1 MSPAPGN
8 KKRRSKASAG
18 AHPRAGAGASAPR
31 GQARGAARGSG
42 GGAARAPRAA
52 AAGGAPRAGALHA
65 RRPPPARAAGEQAD
79 YDRELDE
86 WSTRKTPER
95 PRFERRPQRDRELPP
110 DELGLHQGS
119 RRPLSHTGGRVERL
133 SGPSELTQAIERA
146 LSIDP
151 ESGVR
156 DHIHGFH
163 SYPARLHPVTAARL
177 IEALTAERA
186 TVADPFCGCGTV
198 LVEARRL
205 GRKAIGVDLNP
216 LAVRL
221 SRFKTHPL
229 AAEQRAALLAAAEQ
243 VAEHAEERRRA
254 AAGPTHRYGPAER
267 EAFDIH
273 VLLELDGLAHGIKQQ
288 PPGFTRQALL
298 LALSSIFSKVGR
310 DNSAEGP
317 SKRLASGFTIRFF
330 ESRVGELV
338 RQLAEY
344 EALLPPKAAGAIVR
358 EADARELA
366 ALGLRNVDLFVS
378 SPPYPGVLD
387 YAQYHRTRLS
397 WLGIDAREFER
408 LEMGARRHLQRLDHE
423 RAAAAWEA
431 DFGKV
436 LEAMRGAL
444 ASGGLIALVIAD
456 SLLAGK
462 PYPADVVVE
471 RCARR
476 AGLEVVA
483 RGAQRRPHFHPQSAR
498 AFGDRPR
505 HEHLLL
511 LRRAGP

>member
-1 MSPAPGN
+1 V
-8 KKRRSKASAG
+8 K
-18 AHPRAGAGASAPR
+18 
-31 GQARGAARGSG
+31 
-42 GGAARAPRAA
+42 
-52 AAGGAPRAGALHA
+52 
-65 RRPPPARAAGEQAD
+65 
-79 YDRELDE
+79 
-86 WSTRKTPER
+86 
-95 PRFERRPQRDRELPP
+95 
-110 DELGLHQGS
+110 
-119 RRPLSHTGGRVERL
+119 
-133 SGPSELTQAIERA
+133 
-146 LSIDP
+146 
-151 ESGVR
+151 
-156 DHIHGFH
+156 
-163 SYPARLHPVTAARL
+163 
-177 IEALTAERA
+177 
-186 TVADPFCGCGTV
+186 
-198 LVEARRL
+198 
-205 GRKAIGVDLNP
+205 P
-216 LAVRL
+216 LA
-221 SRFKTHPL
+221 S
-229 AAEQRAALLAAAEQ
+229 
-243 VAEHAEERRRA
+243 
-254 AAGPTHRYGPAER
+254 
-267 EAFDIH
+267 
-273 VLLELDGLAHGIKQQ
+273 
-288 PPGFTRQALL
+288 
-298 LALSSIFSKVGR
+298 
-310 DNSAEGP
+310 
-317 SKRLASGFTIRFF
+317 RFF